1 MLKFTSKFNW
11 IMKPIQNQYAVDLTL
26 IIIKI
31 DCKTGCWNE
40 LKWKNTIWTVAS
52 SCLHV
57 QLTRQ
62 DCFDLSMLKG
72 HLSGLLWNIW
82 WFQKAYK
89 LLKNEKRVV
98 GKGSWKRQLERTR
111 SLKVLNWKVWS
122 WKVWLKLER
131 AKRSWKES
139 SEVGENRAKL
149 ERTERN
155 WKASFEVGNFRC
167 SWKVLAELGKLWLKL
182 ESSP

>member
-1 MLKFTSKFNW
+1 MLKFTSKFNR

-82 WFQKAYK
+82 WFQKAYR

-98 GKGSWKRQLERTR
+98 GKGSWKRQLEMAVGKNEMFKSYVGKSEVWKFPL
-111 SLKVLNWKVWS
+111 SLKFSLLKRTWNFSSDLMWK
-122 WKVWLKLER
+122 LDN
-131 AKRSWKES
+131 S
-139 SEVGENRAKL
+139 SIG
-149 ERTERN
+149 
-155 WKASFEVGNFRC
+155 
-167 SWKVLAELGKLWLKL
+167 
-182 ESSP
+182 